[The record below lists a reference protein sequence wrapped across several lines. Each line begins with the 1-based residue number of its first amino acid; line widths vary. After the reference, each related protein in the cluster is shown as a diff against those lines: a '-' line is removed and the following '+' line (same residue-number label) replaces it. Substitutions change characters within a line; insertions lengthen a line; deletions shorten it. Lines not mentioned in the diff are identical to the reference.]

1 MKNINKL
8 AAAVALTLAA
18 GSASAA
24 WIDGTTPGAPSSV
37 AFQIDDTVT
46 KQTFVLDLA
55 VGHAGLNYASFQNGT
70 EGVAAGLSWDLSALG
85 GSLFSGFA
93 SHTAGFKWSVVA
105 SYQFDGVD
113 LSNVDKSGAGTYASF
128 YNDPN
133 NAQWGVLS
141 TGQAATSFAQQDF
154 STIQTEADSTGKV
167 GAWTNRLNA
176 STAANGAPIAS
187 INPIDGTSFYEK
199 YLSSLAT
206 LGNGPGAPS
215 FTGAASANF
224 YWISNAELNEFDN
237 QIVQLGTFT
246 LDANNILT
254 YQGVSEVPVPGAV
267 WLFGSAVLGMLG
279 FTRRGAKVIAA

>member
-1 MKNINKL
+1 MKNLNKL

-55 VGHAGLNYASFQNGT
+55 VGHTGLNYASFQNGT
-70 EGVAAGLSWDLSALG
+70 EGVAAGLSWDLGALG

-93 SHTAGFKWSVVA
+93 SHTADFKWSVVA
-105 SYQFDGVD
+105 SYQGDVNLG
-113 LSNVDKSGAGTYASF
+113 SNIDKSGAGTFGSYF
-128 YNDPN
+128 NDPN
-133 NAQWGVLS
+133 NAQWGILS
-141 TGQAATSFAQQDF
+141 TATGPDQLIQQG
-154 STIQTEADSTGKV
+154 SSNILAEADTTGKV

-199 YLSSLAT
+199 YLSSLGT
-206 LGNGPGAPS
+206 VGNGPGAPT
-215 FTGAASANF
+215 FKGPQSADF
-224 YWISNAELNEFDN
+224 YWITQTELNDGDN
-237 QIVQLGTFT
+237 QISKLGSFT
-246 LDANNILT
+246 LSANNILT
-254 YQGVSEVPVPGAV
+254 YQGVSEVPVPAAV
-267 WLFGSAVLGMLG
+267 WLFGSALLGMLG
-279 FTRRGAKVIAA
+279 FTRRGAKVVAA